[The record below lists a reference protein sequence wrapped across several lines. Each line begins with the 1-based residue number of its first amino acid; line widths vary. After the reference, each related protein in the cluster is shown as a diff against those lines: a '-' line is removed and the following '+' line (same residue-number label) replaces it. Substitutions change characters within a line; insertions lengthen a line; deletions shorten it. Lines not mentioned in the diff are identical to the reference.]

1 MFCYVSSNMAFTKP
15 FFSIAGQKERISN
28 VGKVLGI
35 ATGVY
40 NPQKLTITAST
51 PSKTLNYGLE
61 AVANHPYIAAGA
73 VAGGITAAK
82 YIPTIAAGTK
92 AAVGTTIAKSS
103 FSTGTKL
110 AVAAGTGLL
119 AGSLFGSKGSSSNP
133 SQVIQPNQ
141 QPTQN
146 TNPKQDTLFTPTI
159 NPNQND
165 TSSQSGTG
173 NLWYQTKN
181 QNTYSEVY
189 NYQNPNQNTTP
200 TFPVSQDTNADQTST
215 ASSGID
221 WVTIGLIGAGIY
233 FLAKE

>member
-1 MFCYVSSNMAFTKP
+1 MAFTNS

-28 VGKVLGI
+28 VGQVLGI

-40 NPQKLTITAST
+40 NPQKLTISAST
-51 PSKTLNYGLE
+51 PSKTLNKGLE
-61 AVANHPYIAAGA
+61 IVANHPYATAGV
-73 VAGGITAAK
+73 VATGITAAK
-82 YIPTIAAGTK
+82 LAPSILAGTSK
-92 AAVGTTIAKSS
+92 AATTTAIAKSS

-119 AGSLFGSKGSSSNP
+119 AGSLFGSKGSSSTP
-133 SQVIQPNQ
+133 SQNVQPNQ
-141 QPTQN
+141 QPIQN

-159 NPNQND
+159 SPNQND

-173 NLWYQTKN
+173 NMWYQTKN

-189 NYQNPNQNTTP
+189 NYQNPSQDTIP
-200 TFPVSQDTNADQTST
+200 SFPVSQDTNADQTST